1 MKNAVVA
8 LLLVALAVSVA
19 DDAAAEAPREL
30 KVELRVWQDV
40 RDERRLWLSAR
51 PEGGSWAQLG
61 TVPLWL
67 DGLSKAGRYRYGDIT
82 LGGLPLAIDSSDSVG
97 EGYYFLNNDYVN
109 GYHRLPLLIR
119 VPAERELSWFSV
131 MGGPNFTV
139 GAFILADV
147 ATVSRIL
154 LDART
159 GKETG
164 RWMQTTDAEA
174 EDAVNAFLD
183 RISSAARVAP
193 APVAELRWATPVEVR
208 VWQDVRDGRRIHL
221 SARPEGGSWREL
233 GTVPL
238 PLDDGLSAT
247 GRYRYGD
254 AMIALTPPP
263 PPSCADAALAAD
275 CATLLAARDALAGD
289 GGSLNWSASVPVTQ
303 WDGVTVSGTPRRVTE
318 LALRSRGLTGS
329 VPPEL
334 ADLSALARLALDRNA
349 LTGCVP
355 EPVRH
360 VARNDLA
367 RLLIPTCG
375 VPVVEPGASLD
386 GGRTYQLGISGLR
399 DLLLDVPADAR
410 GIVFHYMS
418 FDGIV
423 GISYCLTDTTLPG
436 SSLCLRRGGGPP
448 LVNRVPGD
456 GPAATDLRAIFDRIA
471 ASARR
476 EP

>member
-1 MKNAVVA
+1 MKHAIVA

-19 DDAAAEAPREL
+19 ADADAEAPRKL
-30 KVELRVWQDV
+30 KVDLRVWQDV
-40 RDERRLWLSAR
+40 RDGRSLWLSAR
-51 PEGGSWAQLG
+51 PEGGTWAQLG

-67 DGLSKAGRYRYGDIT
+67 DSLSNAGRYRYGDIT
-82 LGGLPLAIDSSDSVG
+82 LGSAPVAVDSGDRIG
-97 EGYYFLNNDYVN
+97 EGYYFLNNDYVS
-109 GYHRLPLLIR
+109 GYHDLPLLIR
-119 VPAERELSWFSV
+119 IPAERELSWFSV
-131 MGGPNFTV
+131 MGGPNFIV

-154 LDART
+154 LDAHT

-164 RWMQTTDAEA
+164 RWMRTPDAET

-183 RISSAARVAP
+183 RISSAARIAP
-193 APVAELRWATPVEVR
+193 APVVELRWAMPVEVR

-233 GTVPL
+233 GTIPL
-238 PLDDGLSAT
+238 LLDDGLSAT
-247 GRYRYGD
+247 GRYRYG
-254 AMIALTPPP
+254 AVTIALTPPP

-275 CATLLAARDALAGD
+275 CAALLAARDALAGD
-289 GGSLNWSASVPVTQ
+289 GSLNWSASVPVTQ

-334 ADLSALARLALDRNA
+334 ADLSALARLALDRNE

-375 VPVVEPGASLD
+375 VPVVDTGAALD
-386 GGRTYQLGISGLR
+386 GGRTYQLGISNLR
-399 DLLLDVPADAR
+399 DLLLDIPANAR
-410 GIVFHYMS
+410 GVVFRHMS
-418 FDGIV
+418 FGEIWGIV
-423 GISYCLTDTTLPG
+423 YCLTDTTLSG
-436 SSLCLRRGGGPP
+436 SRLCLRLRDVAP
-448 LVNRVPGD
+448 VINHVPGD
-456 GPAATDLRAIFDRIA
+456 GPAAVDTGAIFDRIA
-471 ASARR
+471 ASARL